1 MRPLHAR
8 MALTVCHPQ
17 VCLIALAA
25 ASCLL
30 GGCSSEMLYATG
42 RNAQRAE
49 CMKQNDAGQRERIDT
64 ITHRFPWLVCEREG
78 QVLGYA
84 YASLWKQRAAYRHS
98 AELTVYVRDG
108 HTGQGLGQALYTAL
122 IEALRQQGDCHVLL
136 GCIALPNAASVAL
149 HERLGFVQAGRFREV
164 GRKFD
169 QWLDVGYWC
178 LHLPQPA

>member
-1 MRPLHAR
+1 MAMTPAHKRSTVRPFLAGDEAAISDIYNHYIR
-8 MALTVCHPQ
+8 HTVITFEEVELT
-17 VCLIALAA
+17 AA
-25 ASCLL
+25 Q
-30 GGCSSEMLYATG
+30 M
-42 RNAQRAE
+42 
-49 CMKQNDAGQRERIDT
+49 RERIEAT
-64 ITHRFPWLVCEREG
+64 PERFPWLVCEQEG
-78 QVLGYA
+78 RTVGYA

-122 IEALRQQGDCHVLL
+122 IEALRQRGDCHVLL

-149 HERLGFVQAGRFREV
+149 HERLGFVQAGHFREV

-178 LHLPQPA
+178 LQLPRPQPA

>member
-1 MRPLHAR
+1 MSIRPFAAGDETAIGDIYNHYIRHTVITFEEAE
-8 MALTVCHPQ
+8 LTPMQ
-17 VCLIALAA
+17 V
-25 ASCLL
+25 
-30 GGCSSEMLYATG
+30 
-42 RNAQRAE
+42 
-49 CMKQNDAGQRERIDT
+49 RERIEAT
-64 ITHRFPWLVCEREG
+64 TRRFPWLVCEREG
-78 QVLGYA
+78 QIVGYA

-178 LHLPQPA
+178 LNLPQPA

>member
-1 MRPLHAR
+1 
-8 MALTVCHPQ
+8 MAM
-17 VCLIALAA
+17 AA
-25 ASCLL
+25 ARIRPVVDGDEAPLSDIYNHYIRHTVITFEEVELT
-30 GGCSSEMLYATG
+30 A
-42 RNAQRAE
+42 AQ
-49 CMKQNDAGQRERIDT
+49 MRERIDT
-64 ITHRFPWLVCEREG
+64 ITQRLPWLVCERDG

-108 HTGQGLGQALYTAL
+108 HTGQGLGEALYTAL
-122 IEALRQQGDCHVLL
+122 IAALRQQGDCHVLL

-149 HERLGFVQAGRFREV
+149 HERLGFVQAGHFREV

-178 LHLPQPA
+178 LQLPQPA